1 MHRFFVDP
9 GCIREGRAIVE
20 GAVARQVSQVL
31 RIRAGESIALMDGS
45 GRGWVV
51 LLSSVS
57 PSRLEGDVVRESF
70 LSGEPGVSVTLFQGI
85 LKGEKFEMVLQ
96 KGTELGISTFVPV
109 ECRRSIPRA
118 AGGRADTRFRRWQ
131 SIVREAAEQ
140 SGRTRIPVVEAQVSL
155 GDALGS
161 ARGVTLI
168 AWEGERETGLREAL
182 AEGLERARVEGLG
195 LLVGPE
201 GGFDPAEVELA
212 MEAGAAP
219 VSLGRRTLRSET
231 AGLAMTAAVM
241 YEMGEL
247 GSPSGDAGGTR
258 AGQTVLREQ
267 SGVLD

>member
-9 GCIREGRAIVE
+9 GCINEGHAVVD

-45 GRGWVV
+45 GRECVV

-57 PSRLEGDVVRESF
+57 PSRLEGGVVSETF
-70 LSGEPGVSVTLFQGI
+70 LSGEPGVSVTLYQGT
-85 LKGEKFEMVLQ
+85 LKGEKLEMVLQ

-109 ECRRSIPRA
+109 VCRRSVSRA
-118 AGGRADTRFRRWQ
+118 AAGRSDARLRRWQ

-140 SGRTRIPVVEAQVSL
+140 SGRTRVPVVEAPVSL
-155 GDALGS
+155 SEALKS
-161 ARGVTLI
+161 ARGVTLM
-168 AWEGERETGLREAL
+168 AWEREQEAGLREAL
-182 AEGLERARVEGLG
+182 SARLEQARVEGLG

-201 GGFDPAEVELA
+201 GGFDPAEVEQA
-212 MEAGAAP
+212 TDAGAVP

-231 AGLAMTAAVM
+231 AGLAMAAAVM

-247 GSPSGDAGGTR
+247 GSCHDAAGDSYAVRPALR
-258 AGQTVLREQ
+258 AQ
-267 SGVLD
+267 SGVRD

>member
-9 GCIREGRAIVE
+9 GCIRDGRAIVE
-20 GAVARQVSQVL
+20 GAVTKQASQVL
-31 RIRAGESIALMDGS
+31 RIRAGENIALMDGS
-45 GRGWVV
+45 GREWVV

-70 LSGEPGVSVTLFQGI
+70 LNGEPGVSVTLYQGI

-118 AGGRADTRFRRWQ
+118 AGGRAEARLRRWQ

-140 SGRTRIPVVEAQVSL
+140 SGRTRIPVVEAPVSL

-161 ARGVTLI
+161 ARGVTLM
-168 AWEGERETGLREAL
+168 AWEREQKTGLREAL
-182 AEGLERARVEGLG
+182 TEGLERARVEGLG

-212 MEAGAAP
+212 MEASVAP

-247 GSPSGDAGGTR
+247 GSLGGDAGGTR
-258 AGQTVLREQ
+258 AGQSVLREQ
-267 SGVLD
+267 RGVLD